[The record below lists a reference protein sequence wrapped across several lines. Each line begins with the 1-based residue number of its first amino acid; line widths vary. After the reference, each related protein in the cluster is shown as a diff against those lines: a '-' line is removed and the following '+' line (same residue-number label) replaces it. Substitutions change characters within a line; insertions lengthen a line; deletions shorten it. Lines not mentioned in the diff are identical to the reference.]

1 MRYHVLACD
10 YDETLATD
18 GRVDDDTL
26 AALERLVRTG
36 RRPVLVT
43 GREVGDLTADFPR
56 LDLFDLVVAEN
67 GAVLYRPGEQET
79 TSLAEAPPE
88 ALVERLR
95 ELGVEP
101 LSVGS
106 VIVATREPHG
116 ETVLGAIRDL
126 GLEMQVIFNKGAV
139 MVLPSGVN
147 KASGLTAALAEL
159 GVSEHSTVGVGDA
172 ENDHAF
178 LSLCECAVAV
188 ANALPAVRERC
199 DLVTGNE
206 CGAGVVELIDRLV
219 ENDLDDVDVTRRHLL
234 LGTTG
239 EDDDKKE
246 VRFPPYGTR
255 MLIAGPSHSG
265 KSTVTAALLE
275 RITKAGYRFCLID
288 PEGDYTEGIE
298 GASVLGDVTSAPT
311 EEEILQVLQ
320 DAGQSVVVNLLG
332 VPIDDRPGFFQDF
345 LPRLSALPARYGYPH
360 WLVVDE
366 AHHMMPD
373 GFGLQSVELLREM
386 GGLVLV
392 TVHPDAVSEPVVQT
406 LNAVVVVG
414 DGPGGVL
421 EAFAGAAGIDV
432 PGGDLSDLPTG
443 DLLFWRVE
451 DEPIRVRLAPPEEER
466 QRHRRKYAAGEL
478 GEESSFFFRGP
489 ENMLNLRAG
498 NLTSF
503 CRMAEGV
510 DEGTWNYH
518 LERGDYSRWLAGSV
532 KDEELAAEVAEVE
545 QSSGDAADETRRR
558 VRELIEAR
566 YTAPA
571 EPSGLV

>member
-10 YDETLATD
+10 YDGTLATD

-26 AALERLVRTG
+26 AALERLIRTG

-43 GREVGDLTADFPR
+43 GREVESLIADFPR

-67 GAVLYRPGEQET
+67 GAVLYRPEEQET

-88 ALVERLR
+88 AFVERLR

-106 VIVATREPHG
+106 VVVATWEPHA
-116 ETVLGAIRDL
+116 ETVLKAIREL

-147 KASGLTAALAEL
+147 KASGLAAALAEL
-159 GVSEHSTVGVGDA
+159 GVSEHSTIGVGDA

-178 LSLCECAVAV
+178 LDACECAVAV
-188 ANALPAVRERC
+188 ANALPAVKERC
-199 DLVTGNE
+199 DLVTE
-206 CGAGVVELIDRLV
+206 HERGAGVIELIDRLV

-234 LGTTG
+234 LGTVG
-239 EDDDKKE
+239 EEEEKEE
-246 VRFPPYGTR
+246 VRFPPYGMR

-298 GASVLGDVTSAPT
+298 GASVLGDVKRAPT
-311 EEEILQVLQ
+311 EEEILQVIG

-345 LPRLSALPARYGYPH
+345 LPRLSALPARQGHPH

-373 GFGLQSVELLREM
+373 GFGLQSVELLREI
-386 GGLVLV
+386 GGLLLV

-406 LNAVVVVG
+406 LNAVAVVG
-414 DGPGGVL
+414 DGPGEVL
-421 EAFAGAAGIDV
+421 EAFAGAAGIDA
-432 PGGDLSDLPTG
+432 PDGDFSDLPTG

-451 DEPIRVRLAPPEEER
+451 DEPIRMRLAPPEEER

-489 ENMLNLRAG
+489 ENALNLRAG

-518 LERGDYSRWLAGSV
+518 LGRGDYSQWLAGSV

-545 QSSGDAADETRRR
+545 QNPGDSADETRRR